1 MDQGVENRR
10 SFRVEEYVYLDFERL
25 SDEEFA
31 EGLDRRKMRLG
42 ETDGARSVL
51 VDIDARL
58 SEKIF
63 LLRNESSLVAECI
76 TLLNDKIDTAIAQM
90 PHLKNSKTAL
100 ANRTPQLCELSA
112 EGMAFGTHEQLAP
125 GSKIALRFLIASENR
140 YVESFAVVVRMTD
153 PPESDTEPF
162 RYGVAVEFNGMSSGQ
177 KEIIIQHLFSKES
190 ETLRMRRLELEAS
203 G

>member
-1 MDQGVENRR
+1 MDQGSENRR

-76 TLLNDKIDTAIAQM
+76 TLLNDKIDTAIALIHGTKKEFSREM
-90 PHLKNSKTAL
+90 PSSHRDPAL
-100 ANRTPQLCELSA
+100 TPRI
-112 EGMAFGTHEQLAP
+112 AP
-125 GSKIALRFLIASENR
+125 A
-140 YVESFAVVVRMTD
+140 
-153 PPESDTEPF
+153 
-162 RYGVAVEFNGMSSGQ
+162 GQ
-177 KEIIIQHLFSKES
+177 
-190 ETLRMRRLELEAS
+190 
-203 G
+203 